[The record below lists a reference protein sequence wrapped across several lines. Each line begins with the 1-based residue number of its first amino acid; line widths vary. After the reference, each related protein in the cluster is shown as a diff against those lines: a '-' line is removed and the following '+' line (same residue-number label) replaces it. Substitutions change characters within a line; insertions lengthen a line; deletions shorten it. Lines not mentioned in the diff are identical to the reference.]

1 MEVQV
6 FDTIGYGPAQEQA
19 GAGGGVRRPYAV
31 VALDALLEADS
42 PRLAGVDD
50 EHVRLLAARGDT
62 PPVLVDRRTM
72 RVVDGTHRV
81 RAARLRGDE
90 SIEAEFLDG
99 GAEELFV
106 LAVKLNLDNGLP
118 LSQAD
123 RMAAAV
129 RVLRTWPEWSDGRIA
144 VQVGLS
150 ATTVSVIRRRSAVPG
165 GQSDVRVGRDGRV
178 RSVRAAYEGR
188 LRASRLIATD
198 PGASLRTIA
207 DRAGIATSTAKDVRD
222 RILKG
227 EDPLPPKARAARA
240 RAAEAR
246 AAGAHASGELGPA
259 GHGPAPHGPGPH
271 GPGPH
276 GPAPHGPGLRAAP
289 AVERAREAAGRGI
302 GALSGAG
309 GGRVLSEMRKDPS
322 MRTEAGRMLLHLLAA
337 HPIGDGAAW
346 RRLALAV
353 PAHRAA
359 ALARAA
365 RRCADH
371 WLRFAEELDAK
382 TW

>member
-19 GAGGGVRRPYAV
+19 GAGGHVRGRCAA

-42 PRLAGVDD
+42 PRLGGQDE

-62 PPVLVDRRTM
+62 PPILVDRRTM
-72 RVVDGTHRV
+72 RVVDGMHRL

-99 GAEELFV
+99 GAEELFA
-106 LAVKLNLDNGLP
+106 LAVKLNLENGLP

-123 RMAAAV
+123 RMAATV
-129 RVLRTWPEWSDGRIA
+129 RVLRAWPEWSDGRIA

-227 EDPLPPKARAARA
+227 EDPLPPKAQAARA

-246 AAGAHASGELGPA
+246 AARAHASGEPGPA
-259 GHGPAPHGPGPH
+259 
-271 GPGPH
+271 PH

-289 AVERAREAAGRGI
+289 AGERVREAAGRGF
-302 GALSGAG
+302 GALPAAAG
-309 GGRVLSEMRKDPS
+309 GPVLSEMRKDPS
-322 MRTEAGRMLLHLLAA
+322 MRSEAGRMLLQLLAA
-337 HPIGDGAAW
+337 HPIGDEATW

-371 WLRFAEELDAK
+371 WLRFAEELEAK
-382 TW
+382 SW